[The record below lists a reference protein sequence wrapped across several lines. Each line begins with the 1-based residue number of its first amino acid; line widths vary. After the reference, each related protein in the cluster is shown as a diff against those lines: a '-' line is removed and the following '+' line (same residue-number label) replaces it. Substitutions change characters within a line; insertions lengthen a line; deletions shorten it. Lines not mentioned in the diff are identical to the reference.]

1 VVDAVAE
8 QTETIA
14 LVDTGASYVVISS
27 DLLDRLG
34 PSGRP
39 ELCCREVATLF
50 GDQRVHMTRL
60 SRLGVGEAEV
70 TNLPVFVWDESGS
83 AEAKGLFDMLSDE
96 VGRPVEV
103 LIGGS
108 FLRHFVV
115 HMDYAERI
123 MKLSPNIQGQPPPR
137 GPPDELVA
145 PGFTI
150 CKHTA
155 TGDDDRSGMV
165 IIDVFEGTDAERKGI
180 EAGSLLVGVDGQRV
194 DQMEAAEVRELFR
207 SLGAGTS
214 VRLVLAGS
222 PQDIPLD
229 VTIEN
234 LLPEIR

>member
-1 VVDAVAE
+1 
-8 QTETIA
+8 
-14 LVDTGASYVVISS
+14 
-27 DLLDRLG
+27 
-34 PSGRP
+34 
-39 ELCCREVATLF
+39 
-50 GDQRVHMTRL
+50 
-60 SRLGVGEAEV
+60 
-70 TNLPVFVWDESGS
+70 
-83 AEAKGLFDMLSDE
+83 
-96 VGRPVEV
+96 VEV
-103 LIGGS
+103 LVGGS
-108 FLRHFVV
+108 FLRHFVAHV
-115 HMDYAERI
+115 DYADRL
-123 MKLSPNIQGQPPPR
+123 MKLSPNTQGGTTPR
-137 GPPDELVA
+137 APPDELVA

-155 TGDDDRSGMV
+155 TADDDRSGMV